1 MPMHSKFVG
10 VFNDDL
16 TADLWMS
23 LSVKEFLKSVS
34 IWRSYRQKY
43 SILFFL
49 LTHNIYEEDQALY
62 GWPRFRHDEPMFVH
76 VIWLILK
83 LLHYVNNAGWF
94 DSQSAVCWYWQ
105 CLSAVTSSSLSAPCK
120 AVAHLWQGVSQ
131 WFAGLNFCGVRFF
144 MCGEADVSV
153 MDVVV
158 VILWSIFRPD
168 NFFTTRHE
176 NP

>member
-62 GWPRFRHDEPMFVH
+62 GWPRFRHDH
-76 VIWLILK
+76 WLMNQCLCMWYGWYLNYCTMWIMQDDLIHSRLCVDTDSVYPLSRHPLYLLLAK
-83 LLHYVNNAGWF
+83 LLLISGKEFLSDLQVWIFVALDF
-94 DSQSAVCWYWQ
+94 LCVVKPM
-105 CLSAVTSSSLSAPCK
+105 CLWWMSL
-120 AVAHLWQGVSQ
+120 L
-131 WFAGLNFCGVRFF
+131 
-144 MCGEADVSV
+144 
-153 MDVVV
+153 
-158 VILWSIFRPD
+158 
-168 NFFTTRHE
+168 
-176 NP
+176 